1 MYVHINDVQGK
12 EISPSVFEKV
22 LLQYDQSEQGELS
35 VKHYV
40 LTESGQI
47 VYDEPMTEYQH
58 YIIQG
63 VVARGGPNGDLV
75 HGDSAIFVPCS
86 DRFPTEGVTPTAK
99 HILAHRGE
107 GKVRILTMAY
117 KIPRPNFRW
126 AKGRSK
132 NLFQVPQY
140 HSSRQMVGYTQLF
153 KEEEHAVMG
162 ALRMHGIDLQ
172 TNPPGYKLPEHRNP
186 EEVLYVLRGE
196 GEATI
201 EDVTE
206 KVTPGSMLYIK
217 EGKVHSINNTHKSLP
232 LQYVVVE
239 FVDHEKMWAE
249 RSSRSGL
256 R

>member
-1 MYVHINDVQGK
+1 
-12 EISPSVFEKV
+12 
-22 LLQYDQSEQGELS
+22 
-35 VKHYV
+35 
-40 LTESGQI
+40 
-47 VYDEPMTEYQH
+47 
-58 YIIQG
+58 
-63 VVARGGPNGDLV
+63 
-75 HGDSAIFVPCS
+75 
-86 DRFPTEGVTPTAK
+86 
-99 HILAHRGE
+99 
-107 GKVRILTMAY
+107 
-117 KIPRPNFRW
+117 
-126 AKGRSK
+126 
-132 NLFQVPQY
+132 
-140 HSSRQMVGYTQLF
+140 
-153 KEEEHAVMG
+153 MG

-217 EGKVHSINNTHKSLP
+217 EGKVHSINNTHESLP

-239 FVDHEKMWAE
+239 FVDHEKMWDE